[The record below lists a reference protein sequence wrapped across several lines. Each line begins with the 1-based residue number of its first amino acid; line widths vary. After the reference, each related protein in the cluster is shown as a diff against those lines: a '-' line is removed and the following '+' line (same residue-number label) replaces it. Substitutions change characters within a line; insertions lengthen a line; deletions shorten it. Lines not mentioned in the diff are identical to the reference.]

1 MTSLVVLV
9 VITLTTPAGV
19 PASTISWAIAKAV
32 SGVSVAGLS
41 TAVQPA
47 ASAGASFLVAMAAGK
62 FQGVISTQTPMRG
75 CSTRI

>member
-41 TAVQPA
+41 TAV
-47 ASAGASFLVAMAAGK
+47 
-62 FQGVISTQTPMRG
+62 
-75 CSTRI
+75 